1 MDLSFTEEQEILRKF
16 AKDFLDG
23 KFPKKTIREIEASD
37 TGYSAEAW
45 KEMVELGWLGLPFP
59 EKYGGADMTF
69 LDLAVLL
76 EEMGK
81 AAMPGPYFATMM
93 LGAFPIAEFGTEAQ
107 KEKYLPAISGGKV
120 ISTMAFAEA
129 VGTYSPES
137 ITMKAVSEGE
147 NWVITGMKLFVPFA
161 HVSNYILCAVR
172 TKEGGKPEDGITV
185 FIVDAKAPGVT
196 CTVLDSIAGKLCE
209 VVFDKVKVSKDDIV
223 GELNGGWKVV
233 KATVDKA
240 EVANCCEMVGLA
252 QQVIDMTVDYAKER
266 KQFGKPIGSFQII
279 QHYCAD
285 MLINVEGMRLST
297 YKAAW
302 KLSDGLDFLEDVA
315 VAKAW
320 AIQAADQLMSLAHQV
335 HGAIGVTIE
344 YDLHYYTRRL
354 KAAEL
359 TFGGVN
365 YYQELLAQGLGL

>member
-120 ISTMAFAEA
+120 ISTMAFAES

-161 HVSNYILCAVR
+161 HVSNYIL
-172 TKEGGKPEDGITV
+172 
-185 FIVDAKAPGVT
+185 
-196 CTVLDSIAGKLCE
+196 
-209 VVFDKVKVSKDDIV
+209 
-223 GELNGGWKVV
+223 
-233 KATVDKA
+233 
-240 EVANCCEMVGLA
+240 
-252 QQVIDMTVDYAKER
+252 
-266 KQFGKPIGSFQII
+266 
-279 QHYCAD
+279 
-285 MLINVEGMRLST
+285 
-297 YKAAW
+297 
-302 KLSDGLDFLEDVA
+302 
-315 VAKAW
+315 
-320 AIQAADQLMSLAHQV
+320 
-335 HGAIGVTIE
+335 
-344 YDLHYYTRRL
+344 
-354 KAAEL
+354 
-359 TFGGVN
+359 
-365 YYQELLAQGLGL
+365 